1 MAEAPT
7 GTRPLSDTD
16 VGDQWVDASRL
27 WKRAFL
33 TISIAI
39 LSITG
44 LGWIFSLSTTLIGL
58 AWAMATGILFIRCIR
73 IISERKLQ
81 LDVIALSVGHPWH
94 DAKTTG
100 ETTVHVQDLAEQ
112 WIALPSG
119 ARLVATPDPLLGRT
133 LLRDGDPEGEI
144 LVRWLGEADP
154 NLVTLI
160 NMAQALSQAQDRAEG
175 ADDPF
180 EQARLREESAEGLLE
195 RDWLDTDAG
204 SIEFQPGALL
214 RAFKKATSGE
224 SSPSEEPLPN
234 DSEPPTRP

>member
-16 VGDQWVDASRL
+16 VGDQWVDATRL

-33 TISIAI
+33 TVIIAI

-44 LGWIFSLSTTLIGL
+44 VGWMFSMSTTLIGL
-58 AWAMATGILFIRCIR
+58 AWAMATGILFTRCIR
-73 IISERKLQ
+73 IISERRFQ

-94 DAKTTG
+94 DAEAMG

-112 WIALPSG
+112 WNALPSG
-119 ARLVATPDPLLGRT
+119 TRLVATADPLLGRT
-133 LLRDGDPEGEI
+133 LLRDGDSEGDI
-144 LVRWLGEADP
+144 LVRWIGSADP
-154 NLVTLI
+154 NIVTLI
-160 NMAQALSQAQDRAEG
+160 NMAQALSQAQDRAED

-180 EQARLREESAEGLLE
+180 EPARIGEESAEGLLE
-195 RDWLDTDAG
+195 RDWQNTDAG
-204 SIEFQPGALL
+204 AIEFQPGALL
-214 RAFKKATSGE
+214 RAFKKSTSGE

-234 DSEPPTRP
+234 DSESPTRP